1 MTRIIKK
8 KERNLIIY
16 LMDVLLSS
24 DFLSSHVGNRF
35 ERASKGGRD
44 LGLNVKAQKQ
54 RVGGSQAQK

>member
-1 MTRIIKK
+1 MYYSR
-8 KERNLIIY
+8 LIFY
-16 LMDVLLSS
+16 
-24 DFLSSHVGNRF
+24 HVGNRF